1 MNTWNHET
9 PAGYLFGRTYN
20 SWHAKI
26 KRCLRNIDITH
37 PQFSVMASLEFLT
50 KEKEFAT
57 QAEIAKN
64 AGIDVMTVCGII
76 HTLERR
82 KYLKKMSNP
91 NDARASAVYLLEK
104 GQIKLM
110 EARAIVQ
117 EIDQLYFGRL
127 GEEQDTFKRLLWM
140 MLSTQ
145 SDDALK

>member
-1 MNTWNHET
+1 MDTWNHKT

-20 SWHAKI
+20 SWHAEI
-26 KRCLRNIDITH
+26 KQRLRDIDITH
-37 PQFSVMASLEFLT
+37 PQFSVMASIEFLT

-57 QAEIAKN
+57 QSEIAKN

-82 KYLKKMSNP
+82 KYLKKMPNP
-91 NDARASAVYLLEK
+91 NDARASAVYLLNK
-104 GQIKLM
+104 GQIKLT

-117 EIDQLYFGRL
+117 AIDQLYFGRL